1 MSSHANHQE
10 NQIMTKNQPTARVGF
25 IGLGDQGAPMAR
37 AIGDSGFELHV
48 WARRPQSL
56 ETLTGI
62 PHTVHDSPASLA
74 AAVDI
79 LELCLRDDRDIWQVL
94 GTPGVE
100 DALRPGL
107 IVVNHGTGDP
117 GENREIAG
125 HLAGKRVA
133 YLDAPVSGG
142 GAGARERTL
151 TTMAGADRT
160 AYQKCEPVFAAFSRT
175 VAYMGPSGSGQVTKL
190 LNNAM
195 TMSNLGNAVDLIR
208 LLSGL
213 GMDVQ
218 AVIDVI
224 DVSSGGSAI
233 LSILGSDDVTP
244 EIAPHIQGLMRKD
257 IEHFADAIRACGL
270 DPRPLH
276 DRGLAGASGLAE
288 AVGLLAADAG
298 R

>member
-1 MSSHANHQE
+1 MTT
-10 NQIMTKNQPTARVGF
+10 NQHTATVGF
-25 IGLGDQGAPMAR
+25 IGLGDQGAPMAQ
-37 AIGDSGFELHV
+37 AIGDNGFGLHV
-48 WARRPQSL
+48 WARRRQSREVL
-56 ETLTGI
+56 AQTR
-62 PHTVHDSPASLA
+62 HTVHDSPASLA

-79 LELCLRDDRDIWQVL
+79 LELCLRDDRDIWEIL

-125 HLAGKRVA
+125 HLAGKGVA

-142 GAGARERTL
+142 GAGARARTL
-151 TTMAGADRT
+151 TTMAGGDRET
-160 AYQKCEPVFAAFSRT
+160 YQKCEPVFAAFSRT
-175 VAYMGPSGSGQVTKL
+175 IAYMGPSGSGQVTKL

-195 TMSNLGNAVDLIR
+195 TMSNLDNAVDLIR

-213 GMDVQ
+213 GMNVQ

-233 LSILGSDDVTP
+233 LRILSSDDMTP

-270 DPRPLH
+270 DPQPLH

>member
-1 MSSHANHQE
+1 MTANHH
-10 NQIMTKNQPTARVGF
+10 TARVGF
-25 IGLGDQGAPMAR
+25 IGLGDQGAPMAQ
-37 AIGDSGFELHV
+37 AIGDSGFELHA

-56 ETLTGI
+56 DPLAQTR
-62 PHTVHDSPASLA
+62 PTVHDSPASLA
-74 AAVDI
+74 AAVNI
-79 LELCLRDDRDIWQVL
+79 LELCLRDDRDIWDIL

-117 GENREIAG
+117 GENREIAE
-125 HLAGKRVA
+125 HLAGKTVA
-133 YLDAPVSGG
+133 CLDAPVSGG
-142 GAGARERTL
+142 GAGARTRAL
-151 TTMAGADRT
+151 TTMAGGDRK
-160 AYQKCEPVFAAFSRT
+160 AYDKCKPVFATFSRT
-175 VAYMGPSGSGQVTKL
+175 VAYMGPSGSGQITKL

-195 TMSNLGNAVDLIR
+195 TMSNLDNAVNLIR
-208 LLSGL
+208 LVCRL
-213 GMDVQ
+213 GMNVQ

-233 LSILGSDDVTP
+233 LRALRTDTTP

-257 IEHFADAIRACGL
+257 IEHFADAIRAYGL

-288 AVGLLAADAG
+288 AVGLLAADGG

>member
-1 MSSHANHQE
+1 MTANLD
-10 NQIMTKNQPTARVGF
+10 TARVGF
-25 IGLGDQGAPMAR
+25 IGLGDQGAPMAQ
-37 AIGDSGFELHV
+37 AIGDSGFGLHV

-56 ETLTGI
+56 DVLARTR
-62 PHTVHDSPASLA
+62 HTVHDSPASLA

-79 LELCLRDDRDIWQVL
+79 LELCLRDDRDIWDVL

-125 HLAGKRVA
+125 HLAGKGVA

-142 GAGARERTL
+142 AGARVRAL
-151 TTMAGADRT
+151 TTMAGGDRET
-160 AYQKCEPVFAAFSRT
+160 YQECEPVFAAFSRT
-175 VAYMGPSGSGQVTKL
+175 IAYMGPSGSGQVTKL

-195 TMSNLGNAVDLIR
+195 TMSNLDNAVDLIR

-213 GMDVQ
+213 GMNVQ

-233 LSILGSDDVTP
+233 LRILSSDDMTP

-257 IEHFADAIRACGL
+257 IEHFADAIRDCGL
-270 DPRPLH
+270 DPQPLH
-276 DRGLAGASGLAE
+276 ERGLAGASGLAE

>member
-1 MSSHANHQE
+1 
-10 NQIMTKNQPTARVGF
+10 MTKNQPTARVGF

-56 ETLTGI
+56 ETLAGI

-79 LELCLRDDRDIWQVL
+79 LELCLRDDRDIWVVL

-117 GENREIAG
+117 AENREIAE
-125 HLAGKRVA
+125 HLAGKTVA
-133 YLDAPVSGG
+133 YVDAPVSGG
-142 GAGARERTL
+142 GAGARARTL
-151 TTMAGADRT
+151 TTMAGGDRKT
-160 AYQKCEPVFAAFSRT
+160 YDKCEPVFATFSRT

-195 TMSNLGNAVDLIR
+195 TMSNLRNAVNLIR
-208 LLSGL
+208 LEARLD
-213 GMDVQ
+213 MDVQ
-218 AVIDVI
+218 AVIAAI
-224 DVSSGGSAI
+224 AVSSGGSTI
-233 LSILGSDDVTP
+233 LRTL
-244 EIAPHIQGLMRKD
+244 R
-257 IEHFADAIRACGL
+257 
-270 DPRPLH
+270 
-276 DRGLAGASGLAE
+276 
-288 AVGLLAADAG
+288 
-298 R
+298 

>member
-1 MSSHANHQE
+1 MTT
-10 NQIMTKNQPTARVGF
+10 NQHTATVGF
-25 IGLGDQGAPMAR
+25 IGLGDQGAPMAQ
-37 AIGDSGFELHV
+37 AIGDNGFGLHV

-56 ETLTGI
+56 DVLAQTR
-62 PHTVHDSPASLA
+62 HTVHDSPASLA

-79 LELCLRDDRDIWQVL
+79 LALCLRDDRDIWEVL

-125 HLAGKRVA
+125 HLAGKGVA

-142 GAGARERTL
+142 GAGARVRAL
-151 TTMAGADRT
+151 TTMAGGDRET
-160 AYQKCEPVFAAFSRT
+160 YQKCEPVFAAFSRT

-195 TMSNLGNAVDLIR
+195 TMSNLDNAVDLIR

-213 GMDVQ
+213 GMNVQ

-233 LSILGSDDVTP
+233 LRILSSDDMTP

-257 IEHFADAIRACGL
+257 IEHFADAIRDCGL
-270 DPRPLH
+270 DPQPLH